1 MAEFWMFLVL
11 IESQFPSLR
20 PQSRPVTTSKEI
32 AKLETATNVTKQNR
46 PNQYLA
52 LKKYSYFF
60 EYLYSEISL
69 VVVINTRII
78 GMKQY

>member
-52 LKKYSYFF
+52 
-60 EYLYSEISL
+60 
-69 VVVINTRII
+69 
-78 GMKQY
+78 